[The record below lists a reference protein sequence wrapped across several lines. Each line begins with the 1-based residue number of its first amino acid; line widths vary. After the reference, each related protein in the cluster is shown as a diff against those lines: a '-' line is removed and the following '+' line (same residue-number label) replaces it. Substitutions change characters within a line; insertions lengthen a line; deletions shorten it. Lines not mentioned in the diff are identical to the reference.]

1 LRNEIQR
8 RETLSQGM
16 RGGVLAGCVLHV
28 SLTLCVGA
36 SLLLVGCGYHV
47 AGNTSQLLP
56 GIRVIAVP
64 SFENRTNRYRVEQPL
79 TEAVIHE
86 FLAST
91 RYHIVSTDKSADAV
105 LRGEILSLESSAL
118 LYDTQTNTT
127 TNTTIARA
135 TTMLVTVRF
144 RVTLEDKATQKIL
157 YQNNNYVFRQPYEI
171 STDPTTFF
179 DEQGPALDRMY
190 RDFASRLVS
199 DIVERF

>member
-1 LRNEIQR
+1 MHRDF
-8 RETLSQGM
+8 
-16 RGGVLAGCVLHV
+16 RGGRTFPV
-28 SLTLCVGA
+28 
-36 SLLLVGCGYHV
+36 LLLVCLGALLLLGGCGYHI

-56 GIRVIAVP
+56 GIQVIAVP
-64 SFENRTNRYRVEQPL
+64 AFENHTNRYRVEVPL
-79 TEAVIHE
+79 TEAVIHQ
-86 FLAST
+86 FLAGT

-105 LRGEILSLESSAL
+105 LRGEILSLESTAL
-118 LYDTQTNTT
+118 LYDTQTDTA

-144 RVTLEDKATQKIL
+144 RVVLEDKATQKIL

-190 RDFASRLVS
+190 RDFASRLVA
-199 DIVERF
+199 DIVEKF

>member
-1 LRNEIQR
+1 MPLYPF
-8 RETLSQGM
+8 LCLGAM
-16 RGGVLAGCVLHV
+16 VLLA
-28 SLTLCVGA
+28 
-36 SLLLVGCGYHV
+36 GCGYHV

-56 GIRVIAVP
+56 GVRVIAVP
-64 SFENRTNRYRVEQPL
+64 AFANRTNRYRIEQPL

-91 RYHIVSTDKSADAV
+91 RYHVVSTDKSADAV
-105 LRGEILSLESSAL
+105 LHGEILSFESTAVL
-118 LYDTQTNTT
+118 FDTQTDTT

-135 TTMLVTVRF
+135 TTMLVTAHF
-144 RVTLEDKATQKIL
+144 RVVLEEKETQKVL

-190 RDFASRLVS
+190 RDFASRLVA
-199 DIVERF
+199 DIVGQF